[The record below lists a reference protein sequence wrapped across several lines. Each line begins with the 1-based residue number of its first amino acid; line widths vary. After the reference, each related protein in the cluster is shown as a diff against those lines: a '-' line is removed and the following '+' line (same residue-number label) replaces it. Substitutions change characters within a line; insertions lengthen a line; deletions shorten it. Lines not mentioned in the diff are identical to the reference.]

1 MSETEEAGLVNSRIP
16 RPCPHCG
23 SAEFRE
29 SGFSSNGIQM
39 YRCHTCGRKF
49 TVLTGTIFDSH
60 KLSIGEWIEYLFNL
74 FAYMSIRAD
83 S

>member
-1 MSETEEAGLVNSRIP
+1 
-16 RPCPHCG
+16 
-23 SAEFRE
+23 
-29 SGFSSNGIQM
+29 M
-39 YRCHTCGRKF
+39 YRCHACGREF

-74 FAYMSIRAD
+74 FAYMSIRAG